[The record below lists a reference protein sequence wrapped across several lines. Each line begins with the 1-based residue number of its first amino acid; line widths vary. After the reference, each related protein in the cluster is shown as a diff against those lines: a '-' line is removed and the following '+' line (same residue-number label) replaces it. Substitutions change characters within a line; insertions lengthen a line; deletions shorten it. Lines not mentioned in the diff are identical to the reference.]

1 MTDATALQPLL
12 ERLRL
17 PAAELKALS
26 FCKSPTP
33 AHIREWIESLPLTRI
48 NFASAVLYSA
58 LPEMARLQTDGA
70 THIQLLEIVRPVAQ
84 SCIGALSHTFINQPL
99 ILPTHALKAA
109 TVAQAL
115 QKHLGNAYLGA
126 LRDTLGNDSHREST
140 ALAIHRAL
148 TGFGLLLLRS
158 YQLYTPAFNQLWVEI
173 HTLYQLAESLG
184 LHQTPLQ
191 DPLSGHQQVRTIEQA
206 YVRIVLLAAARP
218 NQLRQQDMAD
228 LYLALETL
236 SAQARIKPHTP
247 DSATPGQLYLMLLDT
262 AQPPIYRSRLGLYE
276 SREIRELDTREL
288 LHTLESARAGRAEL
302 PLNSALVAHLANAL
316 AQPAQRVFDRELRS
330 GQLEVTI
337 GLSNVHFH
345 TAGGIPFSLFIDPD
359 SGVEADNTGIFER
372 RSLTLKKE
380 PGETDPWGEAFDV
393 KRPGLSGTQQDT
405 SSLEESI
412 RRDTLA
418 RYRGQHPIITLDVT
432 DASASGYG
440 LALKEQTIVSLKS
453 GDLVGVR
460 EPGRVKWAV
469 AVVRWVRRGK
479 TSTHLG
485 IQVLAPQAQAA
496 AAAVIQKTGS
506 QAEYQRALVLPALRM
521 LGQAET
527 LITNAISFQEQTK
540 IKLLRQGKTSTT
552 QLTKRLLTTGT
563 VSQFTFRELAG
574 SETQSDKTPQT
585 HSGVASLW
593 DELTKK

>member
-17 PAAELKALS
+17 PAAELKTLS

-115 QKHLGNAYLGA
+115 QKHLCNAYLGA
-126 LRDTLGNDSHREST
+126 LRDTLGSDSHRDT
-140 ALAIHRAL
+140 VALAIHRAL

-184 LHQTPLQ
+184 LHQVTVP
-191 DPLSGHQQVRTIEQA
+191 DPLTGHKQVRTVEQA
-206 YVRIVLLAAARP
+206 YVRILLLAAARP

-236 SAQARIKPHTP
+236 SAQARILPYTA
-247 DSATPGQLYLMLLDT
+247 DSGQRGHLYLALLDT
-262 AQPPIYRSRLGLYE
+262 AQPPVYRARLPLYE

-302 PLNSALVAHLANAL
+302 PLNPALVAHLATAL
-316 AQPAQRVFDRELRS
+316 SQSAQRVFDRELRS
-330 GQLEVTI
+330 GQLEVTV

-345 TAGGIPFSLFIDPD
+345 TTGGIPFSLFIDPD
-359 SGVEADNTGIFER
+359 SGMETDQGVFER
-372 RSLTLKKE
+372 RSLALKKE
-380 PGETDPWGEAFDV
+380 PGEVDPWSEAFDV
-393 KRPGLSGTQQDT
+393 KRPGLDEARHDT
-405 SSLEESI
+405 SALEERI

-418 RYRGQHPIITLDVT
+418 RYRGQHPIITLDIT

-440 LALKEQTIVSLKS
+440 LALREQASVALKS

-460 EPGRVKWAV
+460 EPGRTKWAI

-485 IQVLAPQAQAA
+485 IQVLAPQAQPA

-527 LITNAISFQEQTK
+527 LVTNAISFQEQAK
-540 IKLLRQGKTSTT
+540 IKLLRQGKTHTT
-552 QLTKRLLTTGT
+552 QLTRRLLTTGT

-574 SETQSDKTPQT
+574 SEMKDKQADQARP
-585 HSGVASLW
+585 GVANLW
-593 DELTKK
+593 DELGKK